1 MSFLVLQFI
10 VQEPGGGFHAPPPP
24 SGLTYIGWKIIKKY
38 YLNHLFPKK
47 ILVPRPQKW
56 GLKMG
61 QILNLFSKCGEK
73 YHKMGIF
80 WKKIS
85 IFHTT
90 KLCSKILIIYVN
102 QNFKHWYTIPN
113 PKTQKRHFEFSWK
126 KIKCKY
132 FYFCKY
138 SESKTKMLPYPWVC
152 HQKNIDL
159 TCNFWHQTFP
169 KWHILNFQSKSARNK
184 KITPL
189 LLFQLF

>member
-1 MSFLVLQFI
+1 M
-10 VQEPGGGFHAPPPP
+10 
-24 SGLTYIGWKIIKKY
+24 
-38 YLNHLFPKK
+38 FPKK

-61 QILNLFSKCGEK
+61 QILNLFSKCVEK

-113 PKTQKRHFEFSWK
+113 PKTQKRNFEFSWK
-126 KIKCKY
+126 KVKCKY